1 MRKCIRCDAE
11 MIENLDLKDPIH
23 AKVLRV
29 TRPNTTGTMP
39 KNYFGDVKAAVCPV
53 CGYLETYLSRLDKF
67 QKYLDTV

>member
-23 AKVLRV
+23 SKVLRV

-39 KNYFGDVKAAVCPV
+39 KNYFGDVKAAV
-53 CGYLETYLSRLDKF
+53 
-67 QKYLDTV
+67 